1 MGDAGRRRALARFL
15 QTTCTE
21 RTELLYEDALAREA

>member
-1 MGDAGRRRALARFL
+1 MGDAGRRRAISRFL

-21 RTELLYEDALAREA
+21 RTELLYRDALASV